1 MIKADGEK
9 ILCITRSSFQVIT
22 LKGSG
27 SEASFPER
35 ESANVLYNMSATI
48 CLAHSCHSGGSPGGR
63 IRHNEKI
70 VSPIGAIDSAAR
82 EIADSR
88 DLTKRIDIGGH
99 DKRPYDQRPQRKG

>member
-1 MIKADGEK
+1 M
-9 ILCITRSSFQVIT
+9 
-22 LKGSG
+22 
-27 SEASFPER
+27 
-35 ESANVLYNMSATI
+35 LYNMGATI

-70 VSPIGAIDSAAR
+70 VSAYRRHRFCNR

-99 DKRPYDQRPQRKG
+99 DNGHMTKDRNGKDEIQNLAQTFNEMF